1 MFVSENFSGDTNR
14 IIRLYYA
21 NNHYSSVRPDE
32 HGGQVFDFQALQ
44 PGDLQKQ
51 MALLEESYKPQKD
64 ILSDNSLSDEEK
76 AKKIS
81 KVIADAIDNNY
92 LRFYA
97 AKLIKQN
104 SSQQQ

>member
-1 MFVSENFSGDTNR
+1 M
-14 IIRLYYA
+14 
-21 NNHYSSVRPDE
+21 
-32 HGGQVFDFQALQ
+32 FDFQALQ

-64 ILSDNSLSDEEK
+64 ILSDNSLSDKEK

-81 KVIADAIDNNY
+81 KVIDVAKDNY

-97 AKLIKQN
+97 ARLKKQN